1 MRTNSRED
9 IGIVLALRLDFKEQ
23 LTNAFTK
30 ANKRPLLHYKITE
43 TQFMIKHTGVK
54 ITLGHRT

>member
-30 ANKRPLLHYKITE
+30 ANKRPLLHYKTRPR
-43 TQFMIKHTGVK
+43 
-54 ITLGHRT
+54 LRRRNL